1 MSVLWV
7 GQADQYTSLSAAIK
21 AASAGDTINIRA
33 GVYFDDDVRV
43 DKPLTIVGVGGMA
56 HLQGTTSLANGKGLM
71 IVNTTG
77 QVTLE
82 NLEFSGAQVDDHNGA
97 GIRWSAGD
105 LTIKNSYFHDNQEG
119 ILSLDIPDG
128 HLKIQNTE
136 FARNGYGDGYSHG
149 IYINKVA
156 SVEVTDSYFHD
167 TQLGHQIKSRAAVTT
182 VTNSVLIDGSGGS
195 SYAID
200 TPNGGVVTI
209 TGNKIEQSADSENP
223 AILHYGGETSKG
235 GYEVNTLTIDGNTI
249 VNHES
254 GGYVLAQQL
263 TPSAFDMSG
272 NALYGVD
279 KLSNAGV
286 AAHDNVTLTSMPDLL
301 GTLQLG
307 SAMAPPTQP
316 TISVDANAI
325 ARLYA
330 VALDRAPDAGG
341 LSFWVNQEKFGMPH
355 LAVAQAFVNSPEFQ
369 AHTAALSDSGFLGLL
384 YNTALRRAPDTAGE
398 QAWMQFL
405 GAGHSRGEVLVGFA
419 DSTEMKAATA
429 AWTYTG

>member
-7 GQADQYTSLSAAIK
+7 GKAEQYTSLSSAVK
-21 AASAGDTINIRA
+21 AANAGDTINIRA
-33 GVYFDDDVRV
+33 GVYLDDDVRV

-56 HLQGTTSLANGKGLM
+56 HLEGTKPLANGKGLM

-82 NLEFSGAQVDDHNGA
+82 NLEFSGAQVSDNNGA

-105 LTIKNSYFHDNQEG
+105 LTIKNSSFHDNQDG
-119 ILSLDIPDG
+119 ILSLDIPNG

-136 FARNGYGDGYSHG
+136 FANNGAGDGFSHG

-182 VTNSVLIDGSGGS
+182 VTNSVLVDGNGGS
-195 SYAID
+195 SFAID

-209 TGNKIEQSADSENP
+209 TGNKIEQSADSDNP

-235 GYEVNTLTIDGNTI
+235 TWDANTLTIDGNTI
-249 VNHES
+249 VNQKA

-263 TPSAFDMSG
+263 TPTSFDMGG
-272 NALYGVD
+272 NAFYGVTQM
-279 KLSNAGV
+279 SNVAGV
-286 AAHDNVTLTSMPDLL
+286 TAHDSTTLTSVPDLL
-301 GTLQLG
+301 SGLHVGDNGT
-307 SAMAPPTQP
+307 AAPVIQ
-316 TISVDANAI
+316 VDANAI

-330 VALDRAPDAGG
+330 VGLDRAPDAGG
-341 LSFWVNQEKFGMPH
+341 LSFWVGQEQSGMSH
-355 LAVAQAFVNSPEFQ
+355 TAVAQAFVNSPEFQ
-369 AHTAALSDSGFLGLL
+369 TDTAALSNGGFLSLL
-384 YNTALRRAPDTAGE
+384 YNTAFHRAPDAAGE
-398 QAWMQFL
+398 QAWLQFL
-405 GAGHSRGEVLVGFA
+405 GAGHGRGEVLLGFA
-419 DSTEMKAATA
+419 DSAEMKAATA
-429 AWTYTG
+429 AWAYTG